1 MVVRVYG
8 GMYNIGMHLF
18 HKREFNEKMDRQNMY
33 LICIV
38 LSICFV
44 KLVSIK
50 LPEKM
55 DRQNMYLDMYCA
67 VHLFR

>member
-33 LICIV
+33 V
-38 LSICFV
+38 G
-44 KLVSIK
+44 
-50 LPEKM
+50 
-55 DRQNMYLDMYCA
+55 MYCA